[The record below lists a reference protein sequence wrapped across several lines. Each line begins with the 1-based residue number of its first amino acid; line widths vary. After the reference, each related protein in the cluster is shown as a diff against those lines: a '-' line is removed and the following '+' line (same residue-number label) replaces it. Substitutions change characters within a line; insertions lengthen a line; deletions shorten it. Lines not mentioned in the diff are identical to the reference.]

1 MEPWQSWTALVLG
14 GGAAYYYY
22 ASQADTKTKRGRH
35 NPARPTDALANVD
48 TIPRKGDG
56 NKNKRKKQEKADHN
70 MNGSDAGKAPF
81 TESSAV
87 SSTDTSKARKRAG
100 RQAEKQELLTKTSKT
115 LEPSQITGNMTMEDG
130 DAAEELLDNKEFAK
144 QLAGLKA
151 GINLSPPPR
160 IGQRQNQRTV
170 KTSQIDGVN
179 KNAISTASSTTG
191 ADGDDDLSPHTS
203 PELVATTMRPNN
215 RVDVSDML
223 EAPTRGPSVLR
234 ILPSTEPPRTQN
246 AKVQKLQMPTETK
259 KQRQNRRKTEEMKAA
274 REEDEKVRRVLLEKQ
289 LRTAREAEGRPA
301 KNGLSQ
307 AKPPVDSAWTIPK
320 TPSDG
325 RTTVTKAAVTPV
337 ALLDTFQSDHSNN
350 GVHVKDS
357 TNWERDL
364 PSEEE
369 QMRMINESTDVG
381 WSTVAKGKKGKKT
394 GNGTLVGNGSTTGNE
409 SSENGDTTPA
419 ATTRIA
425 TVVMTTAQP
434 ADSDWSVV

>member
-1 MEPWQSWTALVLG
+1 
-14 GGAAYYYY
+14 
-22 ASQADTKTKRGRH
+22 
-35 NPARPTDALANVD
+35 
-48 TIPRKGDG
+48 
-56 NKNKRKKQEKADHN
+56 
-70 MNGSDAGKAPF
+70 
-81 TESSAV
+81 
-87 SSTDTSKARKRAG
+87 
-100 RQAEKQELLTKTSKT
+100 
-115 LEPSQITGNMTMEDG
+115 
-130 DAAEELLDNKEFAK
+130 
-144 QLAGLKA
+144 
-151 GINLSPPPR
+151 
-160 IGQRQNQRTV
+160 
-170 KTSQIDGVN
+170 
-179 KNAISTASSTTG
+179 
-191 ADGDDDLSPHTS
+191 
-203 PELVATTMRPNN
+203 
-215 RVDVSDML
+215 
-223 EAPTRGPSVLR
+223 
-234 ILPSTEPPRTQN
+234 
-246 AKVQKLQMPTETK
+246 
-259 KQRQNRRKTEEMKAA
+259 MKAA

-301 KNGLSQ
+301 KNGLAQ
-307 AKPPVDSAWTIPK
+307 AKAPVDSAWTIPK

-325 RTTVTKAAVTPV
+325 KTTVAKPAVTPV

-419 ATTRIA
+419 ATTRFA